1 MFFAAFSRVTLHA
14 PFLSEFD
21 SCYDTSLTL
30 VLQASAVAAELMN
43 MSPRDALSDHSLS
56 DLEDDDVKVL
66 FQKPKP
72 LSNGIAKMCSIT
84 MLLLLANTK
93 PLFHPHFPGPP
104 HPSIYLHVCEP
115 ISLSGICPRARIPQR
130 YNP

>member
-1 MFFAAFSRVTLHA
+1 VFFAAFSRVTRHA
-14 PFLSEFD
+14 PFLSKFD
-21 SCYDTSLTL
+21 SCYDTCLTL

-72 LSNGIAKMCSIT
+72 LSNGIAKMC
-84 MLLLLANTK
+84 
-93 PLFHPHFPGPP
+93 
-104 HPSIYLHVCEP
+104 
-115 ISLSGICPRARIPQR
+115 
-130 YNP
+130 